1 MRIKNKEKKM
11 NKQITRRQ
19 HYIPKMILKRH
30 ALSQICEND
39 K

>member
-11 NKQITRRQ
+11 NKQITKHQ

-30 ALSQICEND
+30 TISQTCGND